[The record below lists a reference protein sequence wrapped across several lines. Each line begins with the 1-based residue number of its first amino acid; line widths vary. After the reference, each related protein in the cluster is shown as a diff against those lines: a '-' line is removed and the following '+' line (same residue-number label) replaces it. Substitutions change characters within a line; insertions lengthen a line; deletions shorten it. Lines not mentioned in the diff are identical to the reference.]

1 MNYLKL
7 TSIVASL
14 FLAVNVY
21 AQEPLQRLVF
31 MDSVK
36 NELVIRK
43 FNRIPMKFASPL
55 NRLDTLY
62 IGVMADSISATTM
75 NLKVYGYF
83 PTNIRINDMN
93 IILEYM
99 DGSEDTF
106 KLVGFDQYNYGTF
119 DIVNDLS
126 FIYNKALKK
135 IKFRNFA
142 VYTVQ
147 PKNKN
152 FFIDFFKQF
161 N

>member
-31 MDSVK
+31 MDSAK
-36 NELVIRK
+36 NQLVIRK

-83 PTNIRINDMN
+83 PTNIRINDMT

-99 DGSEDTF
+99 DGSEDAF
-106 KLVGFDQYNYGTF
+106 KLIGFDEYNYGTF
-119 DIVNDLS
+119 EIVNDLS

-135 IKFRNFA
+135 IKFRNFV
-142 VYTVQ
+142 VYAVQ